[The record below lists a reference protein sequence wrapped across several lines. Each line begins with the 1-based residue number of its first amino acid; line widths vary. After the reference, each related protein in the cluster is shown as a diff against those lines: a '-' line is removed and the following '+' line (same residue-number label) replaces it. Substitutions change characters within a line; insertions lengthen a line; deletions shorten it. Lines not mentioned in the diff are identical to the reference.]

1 MSSDRRHIEDLEI
14 LAGTRA
20 KGPSRRRQAVR
31 IEDLAGI
38 LDLPDTLQSTT
49 VGAAP
54 TAAQHNALVQ
64 DLHTIH
70 QRLTALSQALTAKL
84 T

>member
-1 MSSDRRHIEDLEI
+1 MMKDNRHIEQLEI
-14 LAGTRA
+14 LAGMRA
-20 KGPSRRRQAVR
+20 KGESRRRQAVR

-38 LDLPDTLQSTT
+38 LDLPETLQSTT
-49 VGAAP
+49 VTAAP
-54 TAAQHNALVQ
+54 TQAQHNALVQ

>member
-1 MSSDRRHIEDLEI
+1 MIDRRQVEQLEV

-20 KGPSRRRQAVR
+20 KGEARRQQAVR
-31 IEDLAGI
+31 INDMAGI
-38 LDLPDTLQSTT
+38 LALPETLQSTT
-49 VGAAP
+49 VTAAP
-54 TAAQHNALVQ
+54 TAAQHNAVVQ

-70 QRLTALSQALTAKL
+70 QRLMALSQALTAKL